1 MNTFEAIGI
10 LKEYTG
16 YKGDKWEVSMT
27 AEDIKEFDEIVYLLQ
42 RGEAY
47 EQMWE
52 KFKKEYSHC
61 YIKDVENVVVSW
73 EMVEDIVNYHEQKY
87 FPKDLPVGKEA
98 KK

>member
-42 RGEAY
+42 RGEAF
-47 EQMWE
+47 EKMWE
-52 KFKKEYSHC
+52 RIKRDLLNASVNNWGITAGEVITEIKKA
-61 YIKDVENVVVSW
+61 
-73 EMVEDIVNYHEQKY
+73 EQRY
-87 FPKDLPVGKEA
+87 FPKELPDD
-98 KK
+98 